1 MFKKSSV
8 DVVLATF
15 DKAMEGLKQIVE
27 NNHKQLDDVAIKQK
41 ELNDDKAVL
50 VSENIRAQNAMA
62 KITEIMGKE

>member
-1 MFKKSSV
+1 MFKKNSV

-15 DKAMEGLKQIVE
+15 DKAMEGFKKIVE
-27 NNHKQLDDVAIKQK
+27 SNHKQLDDIAIKQK